1 MEASTPG
8 DAFAQMLFESIPA
21 SEGAD
26 PASLTLSNQPGA
38 NGERVG
44 MDALRGRQVGD
55 MGFT

>member
-1 MEASTPG
+1 
-8 DAFAQMLFESIPA
+8 MLFESIPA